1 MLHMITIWLSLC
13 LSATAFANDQLVI
26 LSPHRKSMQEEFIPR
41 FKDFYKKTY
50 GTAVDVE
57 WLDNGGTADAVRL
70 LRTRF
75 AKNPQSANVDII
87 WGGGTSAY
95 LDLSGDQLLAK
106 IPVPV
111 GLSAT
116 IAGVPMYDKTQT
128 WYATAMSSFG
138 IFTNRKVLSLEGLTP
153 PKHWEDLAGP
163 KFRGQITLADP
174 RHSGTALTM
183 AMILLQAHGWDKGWS
198 VLTRIAANTRAFT
211 QSSSDPIKAVVAGD
225 AAASMAIDFYA
236 QPKVDELGADKLDF
250 LLPDSETVLDPDPVA
265 VAKGAPHAIV
275 AARFVNYLLSLDAQ
289 KILILPKGAADGPR
303 LATLGRMAV
312 TTAAYEAT
320 EGRRVNAFN
329 PFKQKKF
336 VALDLNKT
344 VKLEHIL
351 GDLLGATQIDLQREL
366 AAAWMAVI
374 KRGLK
379 PEEVAELTK
388 APVSEKELLALSA
401 KWDDNV
407 VRNQTINA
415 WANAAKATYKRIA
428 GQ

>member
-1 MLHMITIWLSLC
+1 MLKMITIWLSLC

-41 FKDFYKKTY
+41 FKDFYKKTF

-95 LDLSGDQLLAK
+95 LDLSRDQLLAK
-106 IPVPV
+106 TPIPA

-138 IFTNRKVLSLEGLTP
+138 IFSNRKVLSLEGLTP
-153 PKHWEDLAGP
+153 PQHWEDLAGP

-198 VLTRIAANTRAFT
+198 TLTRIAANTRAFT

-236 QPKVDELGADKLDF
+236 QPKVDELGSDKLDF

-265 VAKGAPHAIV
+265 VAKGAPHSVV
-275 AARFVNYLLSLDAQ
+275 ATRFVNYLLSLDAQ

-312 TTAAYEAT
+312 TAAAYEAT

-379 PEEVAELTK
+379 AEEVADLTK

-415 WANAAKATYKRIA
+415 WANAAKANYKRIA

>member
-1 MLHMITIWLSLC
+1 MLKIITIWLSLC

-41 FKDFYKKTY
+41 FKDFYKKTF

-95 LDLSGDQLLAK
+95 LDLSRDQLLAK
-106 IPVPV
+106 TPVPA
-111 GLSAT
+111 GLNAT

-236 QPKVDELGADKLDF
+236 QPKVDELGTDKLDF

-265 VAKGAPHAIV
+265 VAKGAPHAVV

-312 TTAAYEAT
+312 TTAAYDAT

-379 PEEVAELTK
+379 PEEVADLTK
-388 APVSEKELLALSA
+388 APVSEKELLALST

>member
-1 MLHMITIWLSLC
+1 MLKMITIWLSLC

-41 FKDFYKKTY
+41 FKDFYKKTF

-57 WLDNGGTADAVRL
+57 WLDNGVTADAVRL

-95 LDLSGDQLLAK
+95 LDLSRDQLLAK
-106 IPVPV
+106 TPVPA

-236 QPKVDELGADKLDF
+236 QPKVDELGTDKLDF

-265 VAKGAPHAIV
+265 VAKGAPHAVV

-312 TTAAYEAT
+312 TTAAYDAT

-379 PEEVAELTK
+379 PEEVADLTK